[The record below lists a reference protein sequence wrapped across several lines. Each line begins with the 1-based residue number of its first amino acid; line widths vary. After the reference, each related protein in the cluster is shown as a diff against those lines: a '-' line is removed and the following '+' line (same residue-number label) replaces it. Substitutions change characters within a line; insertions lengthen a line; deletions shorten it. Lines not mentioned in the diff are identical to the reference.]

1 MIYLQM
7 EKSVN
12 YQQRGRFMRYQTNQ
26 RRRRAAFTLMEML
39 VVVAIIVALAGIGG
53 FFLIGAL
60 SGGQKDIAGTQ
71 VKALTT
77 ACEMYQ
83 IKHNTLPPTLRTLL
97 QKDELGGPY
106 LKSAD
111 SLRDPWGKE
120 YVYEQQGTKNNGIQ
134 PDIYTT
140 APDGT
145 VIGNWPKTH

>member
-1 MIYLQM
+1 
-7 EKSVN
+7 
-12 YQQRGRFMRYQTNQ
+12 MRYDKTQ

-83 IKHNTLPPTLRTLL
+83 IKHQTPPATLRTLL

-120 YVYEQQGTKNNGIQ
+120 YQYDASGTKNNGLS
-134 PDIYTT
+134 PDVWTT

-145 VIGNWPKTH
+145 IIGNWPKTQ